1 MNTFE
6 RPWKDVVR
14 PVNDRER
21 DLLRS
26 AQLVLRIPQ
35 TGEMDELTIVRLRGI
50 QGLFRLPSTGILDK
64 ATWSKLNEMRWIDA
78 VHGEAAEDVQR
89 EGEGQPED
97 GQAGQGG

>member
-1 MNTFE
+1 MSTSE

-21 DLLRS
+21 DILRA

-35 TGEMDELTIVRLRGI
+35 TGEMDQLTIVRLRGV
-50 QGLFRLPSTGILDK
+50 QGLYGLPSTGYLDK
-64 ATWSKLNEMRWIDA
+64 ATWNKLNEMRWVDA

-89 EGEGQPED
+89 
-97 GQAGQGG
+97 